1 MIYRY
6 PEYCEKFRCIADKCR
21 DSCCIGWEIDIDPET
36 LVYYGS
42 IGGGFGERLR
52 RGISGGAFVL
62 GEDERCPFLNSKGLC
77 DIYTELGEEHLC
89 RICSDHPRYFEWFEG
104 VKEGGVGLSC
114 EAAAELIISSDFRL
128 KEKEVPEEAAPGH
141 SPELYSLLL
150 SAREEMLRRLE
161 TDELRSALRW
171 MLAWAEELQSRMDN
185 GELTLPEDAGEQ
197 EASAPDAKRV
207 LEYFR
212 GLETLD
218 PCWPELLKTVEEQTG
233 AAPLTYEQEVSLR
246 RIGAYF
252 LYRYFMKGVF
262 DGEILS
268 RVKLAA
274 VSVWVIGWLWRTTGT
289 GGTADIPRRYSK
301 EIEYCEENIEAFLD
315 STYEEDFF
323 TSAGIAGLLSIL

>member
-1 MIYRY
+1 
-6 PEYCEKFRCIADKCR
+6 
-21 DSCCIGWEIDIDPET
+21 
-36 LVYYGS
+36 
-42 IGGGFGERLR
+42 
-52 RGISGGAFVL
+52 
-62 GEDERCPFLNSKGLC
+62 
-77 DIYTELGEEHLC
+77 
-89 RICSDHPRYFEWFEG
+89 
-104 VKEGGVGLSC
+104 
-114 EAAAELIISSDFRL
+114 
-128 KEKEVPEEAAPGH
+128 
-141 SPELYSLLL
+141 
-150 SAREEMLRRLE
+150 MLRRLE

-185 GELTLPEDAGEQ
+185 GELTFPEDTEEQ
-197 EASAPDAKRV
+197 EASAPDAKSV

-218 PCWPELLKTVEEQTG
+218 PCWPELLKTAEEQTG
-233 AAPLTYEQEVSLR
+233 AAPLTYEQEVCLR